1 MPLICVQLYKCTTVQ
16 VYNCTKSLTNANIMP
31 LKSLDYIFATY
42 DEVKKFVFY
51 TVTVIGFLL
60 LNLHPSSPMCG
71 IWICLLI
78 SCLLTSCLPT
88 STCVPCL
95 LICSCS
101 RRGSCSCSS

>member
-1 MPLICVQLYKCTTVQ
+1 MPILCHLYVYNCTTVNL
-16 VYNCTKSLTNANIMP
+16 YNCTKSLTNANIMP
-31 LKSLDYIFATY
+31 LMALDYIFATY

-60 LNLHPSSPMCG
+60 LNLHPSSPRCA

-78 SCLLTSCLPT
+78 SCLLTSCPLIPCLLT

-95 LICSCS
+95 LICS
-101 RRGSCSCSS
+101 